1 MKTIEDNVQQQF
13 GLHIESMITAA
24 DTLTEVIAKAS
35 QRLVDSL
42 LNDGK
47 ILVGGK
53 GASCANA
60 LHFSNALL
68 NRYDVERPSLPA
80 IHLTG
85 HIGLAVGGAH
95 DASYEQALSR
105 QILALGQPEDILVL
119 LTTDGHGSSL
129 VHALDAA
136 HERGVIVIALT
147 GQDGGLLASHLN
159 QNDIEIRVQQYHPA
173 RIREVHLF
181 ILHCFCQVIE
191 YALFGHEGDGE

>member
-13 GLHIESMITAA
+13 GLHIEAMVAAA
-24 DTLTEVIAKAS
+24 DGLSEVISKAS

-47 ILVGGK
+47 ILVGGN
-53 GASCANA
+53 GASFANA

-85 HIGLAVGGAH
+85 HIGLAAGGAH
-95 DASYEQALSR
+95 DTSSDQALSR
-105 QILALGQPEDILVL
+105 QILALGQSEDILVL
-119 LTTDGHGSSL
+119 LTTDGQGSSL
-129 VHALDAA
+129 IHALDAA
-136 HERGVIVIALT
+136 HERGMIVVALT
-147 GQDGGLLASHLN
+147 GQDGGVLVSHLSP
-159 QNDIEIRVQQYHPA
+159 NDVEIRVQLYHPA
-173 RIREVHLF
+173 RIREIHLF

-191 YALFGHEGDGE
+191 YALFGHEGDGG